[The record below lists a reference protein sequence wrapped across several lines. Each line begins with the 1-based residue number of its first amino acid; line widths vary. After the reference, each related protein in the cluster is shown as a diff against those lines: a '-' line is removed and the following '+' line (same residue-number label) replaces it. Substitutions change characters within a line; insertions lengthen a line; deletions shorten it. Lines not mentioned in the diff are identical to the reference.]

1 MINIILLAGLK
12 SHKNIIL
19 VDGLKL
25 HNKNYIV
32 G

>member
-1 MINIILLAGLK
+1 MINIILLEGLK